1 MKPINIKNMMASML
15 LKILTALRH
24 LHGKNSQLGAKV
36 ARYLEKGIP
45 TYPILTGKN

>member
-24 LHGKNSQLGAKV
+24 LHGKNSQLGAP
-36 ARYLEKGIP
+36 RLLDI
-45 TYPILTGKN
+45 